1 VEPLNTLAML
11 EKAETK
17 LAQPTSSNSDL
28 PDSVHVSLPP
38 DTVSIKQALALAIP
52 EIESALIK
60 RALELSGN
68 NRTRAAKILEISH
81 RSLLY
86 KLKSYNCG

>member
-1 VEPLNTLAML
+1 LNALATLGD
-11 EKAETK
+11 
-17 LAQPTSSNSDL
+17 TSNDVSASACGSD
-28 PDSVHVSLPP
+28 PQDQMQISLPSE
-38 DTVSIKQALALAIP
+38 TVSIKQALARVIP
-52 EIESALIK
+52 EVESALIK
-60 RALELSGN
+60 RALELTGN

>member
-1 VEPLNTLAML
+1 M
-11 EKAETK
+11 
-17 LAQPTSSNSDL
+17 QI
-28 PDSVHVSLPP
+28 SLPSE
-38 DTVSIKQALALAIP
+38 TVSIKQALARVIP
-52 EIESALIK
+52 EVESALIK
-60 RALELSGN
+60 RALELTGN